1 MDNIFDN
8 LKDSFNDLNKLK
20 SSLLSSSINGLNELE
35 KIKSSND
42 MPENLKKDLDEH
54 LAKAQKKINE
64 LKDLTN
70 GN

>member
-8 LKDSFNDLNKLK
+8 LNDSFKDLNKLK

-42 MPENLKKDLDEH
+42 IPEDLKRDLDEN